1 MVTSP
6 IAHPPEQG
14 WTVITNVPG
23 WPGYRC
29 PDPVADG
36 IRAHLNSIAP
46 QADANV
52 EARVASFETQ
62 GAVPLNDMRK
72 VLGVDK

>member
-1 MVTSP
+1 MTA

-29 PDPVADG
+29 DPVADG

-52 EARVASFETQ
+52 EARVAALVTQ
-62 GAVPLNDMRK
+62 GTMSLNDMRK
-72 VLGVDK
+72 ALGFDK